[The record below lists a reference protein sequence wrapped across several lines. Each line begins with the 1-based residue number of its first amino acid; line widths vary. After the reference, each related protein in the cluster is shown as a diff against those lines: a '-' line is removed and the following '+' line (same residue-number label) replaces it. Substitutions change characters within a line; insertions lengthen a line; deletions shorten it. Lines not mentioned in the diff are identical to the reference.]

1 VAKHRGN
8 LGDAGSRAL
17 PTMKAWM
24 RVASRMACQTSETSE
39 MSKTTVVSKTAFV
52 MDLSTRLVED
62 GLPFQWHQ
70 LSS

>member
-1 VAKHRGN
+1 
-8 LGDAGSRAL
+8 
-17 PTMKAWM
+17 MKAWM